1 MSHTVMIHL
10 LNEDAVVAEI
20 ERMPEPGDQ
29 VLILSNLRLR
39 DGRDVPYLLPE
50 TNTVVYPWTR
60 IHCLE
65 ILPSDKE
72 EKIVGFVRE

>member
-1 MSHTVMIHL
+1 MIHL

-65 ILPSDKE
+65 ILPSEKE

>member
-72 EKIVGFVRE
+72 EKIVGFIRE